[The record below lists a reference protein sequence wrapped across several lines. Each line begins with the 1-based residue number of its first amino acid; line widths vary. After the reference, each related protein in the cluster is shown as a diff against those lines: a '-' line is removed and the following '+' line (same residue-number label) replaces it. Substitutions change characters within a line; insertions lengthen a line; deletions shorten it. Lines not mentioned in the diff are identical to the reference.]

1 MMKKYL
7 VLSGGLGASV
17 YLYKQ
22 LVKKYA
28 STEISVVMSEEPIL
42 AEVKG
47 LVIDRKQRLHTGAA
61 ALISR
66 LYEHQIP
73 H

>member
-1 MMKKYL
+1 MMKTI
-7 VLSGGLGASV
+7 VLNGGFGTSV

-22 LVKKYA
+22 LQKKYA
-28 STEISVVMSEEPIL
+28 STSISVIISEEPIL

-47 LVIDRKQRLHTGAA
+47 LVIDRKQKLLTRAPTLK
-61 ALISR
+61 SR
-66 LYEHQIP
+66 VYEHQIS